1 MAIDYGRVPVW
12 MDNVFDNPQR
22 SPQLSFKVRSEDT
35 LGSLEE
41 VFEEETNLDTATT
54 STTEQNGYH
63 RQRLVVNSVSGE
75 DGSRSASRSVS
86 SSCGSPGRQTLT
98 VSNPDVTAN
107 GIYLSG

>member
-1 MAIDYGRVPVW
+1 MW

-41 VFEEETNLDTATT
+41 VFEEGTNLDTAT
-54 STTEQNGYH
+54 TTEQNGYH
-63 RQRLVVNSVSGE
+63 RQRLVVTSVSGE

-86 SSCGSPGRQTLT
+86 SSFGSPGRQTLT

-107 GIYLSG
+107 GVYLSG